1 MALGIA
7 EELFIGQVIWKDH
20 VFIGL
25 CSFMGENLSQKD
37 MILPGP
43 MVKSF
48 VVVEIITYLICHVNS
63 DGHVF
68 RGLHGFMR
76 GRLL

>member
-1 MALGIA
+1 
-7 EELFIGQVIWKDH
+7 
-20 VFIGL
+20 
-25 CSFMGENLSQKD
+25 MGENLSQKD

-68 RGLHGFMR
+68 RGLHGFMP